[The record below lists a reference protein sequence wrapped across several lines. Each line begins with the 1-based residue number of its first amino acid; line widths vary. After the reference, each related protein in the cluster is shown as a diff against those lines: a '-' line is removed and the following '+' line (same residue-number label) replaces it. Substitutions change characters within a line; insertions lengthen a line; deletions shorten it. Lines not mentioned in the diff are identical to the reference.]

1 MHPEIGYNISMKK
14 KPLSKT
20 NPYLRNETSR
30 AISTAISVVSS
41 SAIEGIHISNI
52 EEKTAEWSVVVSGL
66 EKRSRTKSK

>member
-1 MHPEIGYNISMKK
+1 MKK

-30 AISTAISVVSS
+30 AISTATTVISS

-52 EEKTAEWSVVVSGL
+52 DEKTAKWSVAVSGL
-66 EKRSRTKSK
+66 KKRSRAKSK